1 MQRRPTT
8 QDISWFLDLYKN
20 GQLDLD
26 PPYQRRSVWSP
37 KDRRFFLDTI
47 FRGYA
52 TPAIYLH
59 KEMDEKGSVK
69 HAVVDGKQRLETIIN
84 QLESRHRG
92 QVKKDEGCSIHL

>member
-8 QDISWFLDLYKN
+8 QEICWFLNLYKN

-52 TPAIYLH
+52 TPAIYLY
-59 KEMDEKGSVK
+59 KVTDDKGSVK
-69 HAVVDGKQRLETIIN
+69 HMV
-84 QLESRHRG
+84 
-92 QVKKDEGCSIHL
+92 